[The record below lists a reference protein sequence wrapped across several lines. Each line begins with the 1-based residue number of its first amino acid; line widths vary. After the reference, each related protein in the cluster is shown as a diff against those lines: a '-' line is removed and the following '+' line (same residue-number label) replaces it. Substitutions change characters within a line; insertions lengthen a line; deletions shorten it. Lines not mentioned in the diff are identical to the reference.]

1 MALLGLTPERY
12 SHLLLDTY
20 EETIYESYDLAE
32 IISLLEQVNF
42 ENAKIVISGKDLLE
56 SEIIE
61 KESVL
66 SDVLKEKYMKTK
78 Y

>member
-1 MALLGLTPERY
+1 MALLGRTPERY
-12 SHLLLDTY
+12 SNLLQDTY

-56 SEIIE
+56 SEILE